1 MKKFLFAIASIL
13 FSTTVSAQTLEGKV
27 VKVMDGD
34 TIEVLSTTP
43 LKRTRI
49 RLANIDAPESSQAFG
64 NASKQY
70 LSSIVAGRYVQ
81 VKIQSHDQYGR
92 VVGDIYQNGI
102 YVNGQMVKEGLAWV
116 YSKYNTNS
124 QLIIWQREAQNKKLG
139 LWRDKNPMPPWEF
152 RRK

>member
-1 MKKFLFAIASIL
+1 MKKLLFIIASL
-13 FSTTVSAQTLEGKV
+13 VFSTTVFSQNIEGKV

-34 TIEVLSTTP
+34 TIEVLSTNP

-70 LSSIVAGRYVQ
+70 LASLVAGRYVQ
-81 VKIQSHDQYGR
+81 VKIQSHDKYGR
-92 VVGDIYQNGI
+92 AVGDIYHNGV
-102 YVNGQMVKEGLAWV
+102 YVNGEMIKEGLAWV

-124 QLIIWQREAQNKKLG
+124 QLTIWQREAQNKKIG
-139 LWRDKNPMPPWEF
+139 LWRDKDPIPPWEF